1 MMTDKELNKWGDDFA
16 RFTEKNIKEFRG
28 AALELERHL
37 YDDFLSL
44 ISSLVYVDG
53 ILSDENDV
61 AAIIAK
67 IDEMFNRWATSETYT
82 NGVKQYLQS
91 FPDVR
96 KRVLNMQE
104 KLNDLSYTPQLY
116 NELSVT
122 EKFLTDKTNYDLSQ
136 GMLKRYFVEDAKQIT
151 LEAVYYGFSQ
161 QELSK
166 RYRDRLLTQPD
177 KDSYYMR
184 YATQLTRDAS
194 YTLQGQFQTV
204 IANEYQL
211 DCIRYIGSLVDD
223 SRPICEHIVKELK
236 RTIKQSELPALL
248 KRFQGT
254 SGMKPDTDVNNFLAV
269 RGGYGCRQ
277 IAVATRCK

>member
-1 MMTDKELNKWGDDFA
+1 MMTDKELNKWGEDFA
-16 RFTEKNIKEFRG
+16 KFTEKNIKEFRG

-44 ISSLVYVDG
+44 ITSLIYVDG
-53 ILSDENDV
+53 MLSDENNV

-67 IDEMFNRWATSETYT
+67 IDEMFNKWATASSYT

-91 FPDVR
+91 FPEVR

-122 EKFLTDKTNYDLSQ
+122 EKFLTDKTGYDLSQ
-136 GMLKRYFVEDAKQIT
+136 GLLKRYFVEDAKQIT

-194 YTLQGQFQTV
+194 YTLQGQVQTA
-204 IANEYQL
+204 IANEYQM
-211 DCIRYIGSLVDD
+211 DCIRYIGSVVDD
-223 SRPICEHIVKELK
+223 TRPFCTHVIKELK
-236 RTIKQSELPALL
+236 RYIKQSELAALL
-248 KRFQGT
+248 ARFDGS

-269 RGGYGCRQ
+269 RGGWNCRH
-277 IAVATRCK
+277 IAVAVRCK